1 LDFGTLGLIAANVD
15 APSTIGVQCTN
26 ALPYTV
32 ALDGGQTGATDPT
45 QRKMSKGSE
54 QITYGLYRD
63 AARSLPWGSTAGTDT
78 VSGVGNT
85 SVQSLAGY
93 GRIPPQTT
101 PSPGLYAD
109 LVVVTV
115 SY

>member
-1 LDFGTLGLIAANVD
+1 VD
-15 APSTIGVQCTN
+15 APSTIGVQCSN

-32 ALDGGQTGATDPT
+32 GLDGGQTGATDPT
-45 QRKMSKGSE
+45 QRKMLRGSE
-54 QITYGLYRD
+54 QVIYGLYRD
-63 AARSLPWGSTAGTDT
+63 APRSLPWGSTAGTDT

-85 SVQSLAGY
+85 TVHSLAVY
-93 GRIPPQTT
+93 GRIRAQTT

-109 LVVVTV
+109 TVVVTV